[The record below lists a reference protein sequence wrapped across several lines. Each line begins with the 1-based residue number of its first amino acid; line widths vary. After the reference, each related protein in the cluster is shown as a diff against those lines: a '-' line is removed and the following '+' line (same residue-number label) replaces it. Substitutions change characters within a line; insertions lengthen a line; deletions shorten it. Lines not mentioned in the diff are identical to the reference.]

1 MKDLPQDREEMMDE
15 AALTAGAPKVPLKTF
30 EETCRARRV
39 ITREKNLDPMATQLN
54 KTKTQFRQRSQ
65 PNAPRVRG
73 IAGTQSLAIHLEGD
87 WLHRD
92 RKAPEKCSTGGRHVL
107 TQGQYFLISH
117 RQRVARLRV
126 RRRGSRSTR
135 HALAAE

>member
-15 AALTAGAPKVPLKTF
+15 AALTTGAPKVPLKTF

-54 KTKTQFRQRSQ
+54 KTQAQFRQRGQ
-65 PNAPRVRG
+65 PDAPSVRG
-73 IAGTQSLAIHLEGD
+73 IAGTQSLAIHLEGH
-87 WLHRD
+87 WLHRNG
-92 RKAPEKCSTGGRHVL
+92 KAAEECGTGGRHVL

-117 RQRVARLRV
+117 RQRVAILRV
-126 RRRGSRSTR
+126 RRRRLRSTR
-135 HALAAE
+135 RALVAE